1 MRHDKTIERNQ
12 QELRVGTLA
21 DVAAGIGIKYSGD
34 ERGPRRTPRGASRSR
49 TAVDFD
55 LTREVGS
62 LLEREDA

>member
-34 ERGPRRTPRGASRSR
+34 ERGPRRTPRGTLPLGPR
-49 TAVDFD
+49 TAVDF
-55 LTREVGS
+55 V
-62 LLEREDA
+62 

>member
-34 ERGPRRTPRGASRSR
+34 ERGPRRTPRGTSRSSDSR
-49 TAVDFD
+49 GF
-55 LTREVGS
+55 
-62 LLEREDA
+62 

>member
-34 ERGPRRTPRGASRSR
+34 ERGPPRTPRGASR

>member
-34 ERGPRRTPRGASRSR
+34 ERGLRRTPRGASR